1 MNEERKISIIIPTYN
16 AESTINSAI
25 NSLLK
30 QYYKNIEIII
40 IDDGSTDSTVN
51 KVKLLQRN
59 DNRIMLIC
67 KENTGVSDTR
77 NVGLKNASGDY
88 ITFLDADDY
97 VERDMYTKMVSELE
111 KNYADICICSY
122 YEILNGNK
130 KGVYFPWNEEERV
143 FYEKDIYDL
152 LIPLYIAKLKNE
164 KNSIWGTVW
173 RTLIKKDIACNIM
186 FNKKISIA
194 EDLIYLIDVYT
205 KSNKVV
211 VLNQCLYNYVRTK
224 NSSIG
229 KYKKDLKE
237 TNKRLHIELLKRLNE
252 INFFPK
258 NAVRYGMNRFS
269 MYTTSISNI
278 CKNISYKFNDK
289 KIHISKEINEFN
301 IDQYISKNIFTELDF
316 QRKII
321 FILMRLNMKTI
332 VTFLFSL
339 KERKR
344 RC

>member
-1 MNEERKISIIIPTYN
+1 MNEGKKISIIIPTYN
-16 AESTINSAI
+16 AENTINRAI
-25 NSLLK
+25 NSLLE

-51 KVKLLQRN
+51 KVKLLQKN
-59 DNRIMLIC
+59 DNRIILIC

-88 ITFLDADDY
+88 IGFLDADDY
-97 VERDMYTKMVSELE
+97 VERDMYTKMASELE

-122 YEILNGNK
+122 YEVLNGNK
-130 KGVYFPWNEEERV
+130 MAVYFPWNEAERA
-143 FYEKDIYDL
+143 FEGKDIYNL

-164 KNSIWGTVW
+164 KSSIWGTVW
-173 RTLIKKDIACNIM
+173 RTLIKKEIACNIM
-186 FNKKISIA
+186 FNKEISIA
-194 EDLIYLIDVYT
+194 EDLIYLIDVYI

-211 VLNQCLYNYVRTK
+211 ALNQCLYNYVRTK

-229 KYKKDLKE
+229 KYKKDIKE
-237 TNKRLHIELLKRLNE
+237 TNKKLHIELLKRLNK

-278 CKNISYKFNDK
+278 CKNVSYKFKDK
-289 KIHISKEINEFN
+289 RYYIAKEIKEFN
-301 IDQYISKNIFTELDF
+301 TDKYISKKIFSELDF

-321 FILMRLNMKTI
+321 FILMKFNMKTI
-332 VTFLFSL
+332 VTVLFSL
-339 KERKR
+339 KERRR